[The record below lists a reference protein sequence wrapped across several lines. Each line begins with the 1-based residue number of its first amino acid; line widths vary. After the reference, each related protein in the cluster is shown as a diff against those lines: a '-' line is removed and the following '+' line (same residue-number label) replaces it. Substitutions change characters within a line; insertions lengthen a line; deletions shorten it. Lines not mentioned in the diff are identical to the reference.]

1 MAISL
6 SGLASGVDSAS
17 IIEQIMQVESQGKT
31 RLQLRQSVLENRQQ
45 TLNDVKSRL
54 SNLLNT
60 AKDLGTGTAWAD
72 TQTLDVSDATKLSA
86 KLLSGA
92 APGGH
97 EINVTNLARS
107 EQRSYAYTAGSASTL
122 TMTTSAGTT
131 NVALSASDDGKAAA
145 DKINATAGAPVYAV
159 WVKDPN
165 GVAAN
170 DRLVLT
176 RKDTGAFLQ
185 GDLTVSG
192 GASLGSETYQS
203 GVDAAYTVD
212 GGVPRSS
219 RSNVLTAAVAGLQ
232 LTLKATGTTSVTVGA
247 PGPDPETV
255 KGKVKAFV
263 AQYNSTVD
271 FIRAELTEKKV
282 ANPSTVADASKG
294 VLFGDSQLTGLLSQL
309 RNLVSDPVP
318 GMSGAITKLG
328 DLGVS
333 TGTATGGQSSADA
346 LAGKL
351 TLDETK
357 LTDALTNSRLDVKAF
372 LTDANNGISKR
383 LTSLLDPVAKVGG
396 VVDLRATQTR
406 DEASSI
412 DGRLAQMDVRLEAKT
427 TRLKAQFAAMESAL
441 ARSQSTSSWLSS
453 QLASL

>member
-6 SGLASGVDSAS
+6 SGLASGVDSSS
-17 IIEQIMQVESQGKT
+17 IIEQLMAVESQGKA
-31 RLQLRQSVLENRQQ
+31 RLQLRQNVLEARQQ
-45 TLNDVKSRL
+45 ALTDVKSRL
-54 SNLLNT
+54 SNLLNI
-60 AKDLGTGTAWAD
+60 AKDLGAGTAWAD
-72 TQTLDVSDATKLSA
+72 TQSLDVSDATKLSA

-97 EINVTNLARS
+97 EINVTKLARS
-107 EQRSYAYTAGSASTL
+107 EQRSYAYTAGTASTL

-131 NVALSASDDGKAAA
+131 TVELSASDDGKAAA

-176 RKDTGAFLQ
+176 RTDTGEFVQ

-192 GASLGSETYQS
+192 GAALGAETFTA
-203 GVDAAYTVD
+203 GVDATYTVD
-212 GGVPRSS
+212 GGVQQTS
-219 RSNVLTAAVAGLQ
+219 RGNVLTAAVPGLQ
-232 LTLKATGTTSVTVGA
+232 LTLKATGTTAVTVGA
-247 PGPDPETV
+247 PGPDPEAV

-263 AQYNSTVD
+263 SQYNSTVD
-271 FIRAELTEKKV
+271 FIRSKLTEKKV
-282 ANPSTVADASKG
+282 ANPSTVSEASKG

-309 RNLVSDPVP
+309 RNRVSETAP
-318 GMSGAITKLG
+318 GISGAITKLG
-328 DLGVS
+328 DIGVT
-333 TGTATGGQSSADA
+333 TGSATGGQSSADA

-357 LTDALTNSRLDVKAF
+357 LSEALTNNRLDVKSF
-372 LTDANNGISKR
+372 LTDATNGISKQ

-396 VVDLRATQTR
+396 VVDLRATQTG

-412 DGRLAQMDVRLEAKT
+412 DDQLAQMGVRLEAKT
-427 TRLKAQFAAMESAL
+427 ARLKAQFAAMESAL
-441 ARSQSTSSWLSS
+441 AQSQSTSSWLSS